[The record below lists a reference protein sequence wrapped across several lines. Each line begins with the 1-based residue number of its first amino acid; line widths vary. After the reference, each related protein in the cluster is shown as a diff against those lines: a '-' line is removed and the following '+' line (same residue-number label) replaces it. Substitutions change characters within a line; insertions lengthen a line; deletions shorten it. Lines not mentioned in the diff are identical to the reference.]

1 MKGEA
6 LNYKNI
12 NSKYWRHPCRTLSP
26 TGRAGSQSQHVSR
39 KNGVAP
45 KSWNELTT
53 PEDYD
58 LPLDKAEYQI
68 RPAKWPW
75 QVYII

>member
-1 MKGEA
+1 MSNTF
-6 LNYKNI
+6 LD
-12 NSKYWRHPCRTLSP
+12 WT
-26 TGRAGSQSQHVSR
+26 SR
-39 KNGVAP
+39 VAIAASIAEEQRRP
-45 KSWNELTT
+45 ECWNELTT

-68 RPAKWPW
+68 RAAKWPW

>member
-1 MKGEA
+1 MS
-6 LNYKNI
+6 NTFTD
-12 NSKYWRHPCRTLSP
+12 WT
-26 TGRAGSQSQHVSR
+26 SR
-39 KNGVAP
+39 VAIAARVAEERRRP
-45 KSWNELTT
+45 ESWNELTT

-58 LPLDKAEYQI
+58 LPLDKEI